1 MVPLVRVTYSGL
13 TQSVFRIDRVN
24 YTSCDCPE
32 KIPVDVCSNFDQTAE
47 IHRRVVRSVLDPN
60 HRSKRMTFK
69 SDIQEKTN
77 ELDKRPNNDVKIVVL
92 NKIPESLMMTYQP
105 ESDLKQLT

>member
-1 MVPLVRVTYSGL
+1 
-13 TQSVFRIDRVN
+13 
-24 YTSCDCPE
+24 
-32 KIPVDVCSNFDQTAE
+32 
-47 IHRRVVRSVLDPN
+47 
-60 HRSKRMTFK
+60 MTFK